1 MKESQIEARLVRGVK
16 ALGGRAYKFV
26 SPGNTG
32 VPDRLVV
39 LPGGRII
46 FVELKTDVGKLSPMQ
61 IRQIDFLRSRGV
73 PVRVLYGME
82 AVEEFLKGLKL
93 DLGGGGVMPN
103 EVRTTQ
109 LSAIC
114 DFQDRPRSLCRAVFG
129 YGPWLRVK
137 PSSP

>member
-1 MKESQIEARLVRGVK
+1 MKESQIETRLRQGVK

-39 LPGGRII
+39 LPGGRIL
-46 FVELKTDVGKLSPMQ
+46 FVELKTDTGKLSPMQ
-61 IRQIDFLRSRGV
+61 IRQIDSLRSRGV

-93 DLGGGGVMPN
+93 DLGGDG
-103 EVRTTQ
+103 E
-109 LSAIC
+109 
-114 DFQDRPRSLCRAVFG
+114 
-129 YGPWLRVK
+129 
-137 PSSP
+137 

>member
-46 FVELKTDVGKLSPMQ
+46 FVELKTDTGKLSPMQ
-61 IRQIDFLRSRGV
+61 IRQIDSLRSRGV
-73 PVRVLYGME
+73 PVRVLYGTP
-82 AVEEFLKGLKL
+82 AVEEFLKAVKL
-93 DLGGGGVMPN
+93 D
-103 EVRTTQ
+103 E
-109 LSAIC
+109 I
-114 DFQDRPRSLCRAVFG
+114 
-129 YGPWLRVK
+129 
-137 PSSP
+137 